1 MSLTTSITDL
11 PVNPAGTSNTE
22 NNIHLNVEE
31 TSQNQNQNSNSI
43 QLDQST
49 INQIISGLQQASSTG
64 ITNLPSRDIPRD
76 TTNLTQDPHTQ
87 PNFIPQPTVSN
98 TDYIDE
104 YETNEDIMRQYNRNE
119 RREDV
124 MDSLYS
130 EIQIPLLLIMLY
142 FIFQLPIFKNT
153 LFKYIP
159 SLFNGD
165 GNINIYGIFFTSG
178 IFGASYYSLS
188 KVIL

>member
-31 TSQNQNQNSNSI
+31 TSQNPSQNQNSI

-104 YETNEDIMRQYNRNE
+104 YETNEDIMRQYNRND

>member
-31 TSQNQNQNSNSI
+31 TSQNPSQNQNSI

-119 RREDV
+119 RREDI

-130 EIQIPLLLIMLY
+130 EIQIPLLLVMLY

>member
-11 PVNPAGTSNTE
+11 PVNPAGTSNSE

-31 TSQNQNQNSNSI
+31 TSQNPSQNQNSI